1 MGLGCG
7 RPGGERRVTPK
18 GIVVVEGVCALHRM
32 FRDAYDVRVW
42 VEAPYATRLARGVE
56 RDGEV
61 ARADVGRALDADG
74 GCLRR
79 ARRPR
84 RLRPRRDRRLVSRRS
99 PSGTIETMGPSIRRR
114 SPTCVSSP
122 STVLAGAALFFALG
136 GSAVAVTEAVRPQA
150 AASPAPSAAT
160 SSSAETPPRAW
171 PTCPTRSRAGK
182 PEIGAR
188 VQLRRRGAPGAS
200 CERRRVR
207 VRFPGTTAQVAAAS
221 SLAAETTVGYLGGG
235 VFRISL
241 WVPGRQDAV
250 DTSFTVLAV

>member
-1 MGLGCG
+1 MANM
-7 RPGGERRVTPK
+7 PDT
-18 GIVVVEGVCALHRM
+18 
-32 FRDAYDVRVW
+32 F
-42 VEAPYATRLARGVE
+42 T
-56 RDGEV
+56 
-61 ARADVGRALDADG
+61 
-74 GCLRR
+74 
-79 ARRPR
+79 
-84 RLRPRRDRRLVSRRS
+84 SR
-99 PSGTIETMGPSIRRR
+99 
-114 SPTCVSSP
+114 
-122 STVLAGAALFFALG
+122 
-136 GSAVAVTEAVRPQA
+136 
-150 AASPAPSAAT
+150 
-160 SSSAETPPRAW
+160 
-171 PTCPTRSRAGK
+171 K